1 VRIYL
6 FITILILSLGCQA
19 SSAKEPEIIT
29 SDTYYLMLSDNPDF
43 AKPQTDR
50 SQWQTHNFSGI
61 PLADKNFWVQV
72 DFEID
77 SPSNHPLGVLVSLLG
92 SFDAYW
98 DGEFIASNGVVG
110 QDRESETPGL
120 IDKIMLLPTDLTH
133 VGTHTLSLRV
143 SAHHNSPTLLYGSF
157 WSLVTNY
164 ESLVQIPYRQA
175 SRPMVMSGALIL
187 IALYSFLV
195 YCKSFRQPSYP
206 IFSLL
211 CLSILALSFAESW
224 RGLWPYTYDWQI
236 PRLIVVLGLSCF
248 ISLLLSLFFVWFFY
262 FKRFERIAWI
272 GLTLLAQFSVI
283 IWMDGYDNRSL
294 YVFLIGVA
302 SSCGICLHALMQ
314 KQENALLMLAGML
327 LFIAPVSINTYSYM
341 DQYFFVSFGA
351 LIGLM
356 LYTLAKTMRSKQQLL
371 VQSQINASRLEL
383 ELVKRNLQ
391 PHFILN
397 TLTAIEEWIE
407 DSPKTAVKFIQALA
421 DEFRFMAHMSAQP
434 IIQIKDEIGLCQSH
448 LKVMGYR
455 TNIQFSMACDIQ
467 LSEASIP
474 PGILLTLLENALSH
488 NLYQQ
493 GQVVFTL
500 KQNILAD
507 QALQQL
513 VFIAPITQK
522 SSDKGINL
530 GIGSQYIEAR
540 LTESFAD
547 NWNMQSHLNDYN
559 WQVTLTFPLL
569 KVAASD
575 LVTVEVSQA

>member
-1 VRIYL
+1 MVQAASANEPD
-6 FITILILSLGCQA
+6 LI
-19 SSAKEPEIIT
+19 I
-29 SDTYYLMLSDNPDF
+29 SDTYYLMLDDHSDF
-43 AKPQTDR
+43 AKPLLDR
-50 SQWQTHNFSGI
+50 SQWQTYNFSGI
-61 PLADKNFWVQV
+61 PLSEKVFWVQV

-77 SPSNHPLGVLVSLLG
+77 TPTTQPLGVLVSILG

-98 DGEFIASNGVVG
+98 DGQFIASNGVVG
-110 QDRESETPGL
+110 HDKSSEIPGL
-120 IDKIMLLPTDLTH
+120 IDKIMLLPTHLTQ

-143 SAHHNSPTLLYGSF
+143 SAHHNASTLLYGSF

-175 SRPMVMSGALIL
+175 SRPMVMSGALLL

-211 CLSILALSFAESW
+211 CLSILALTFAESW

-248 ISLLLSLFFVWFFY
+248 ISLLLSLFFAWFFH
-262 FKRFERIAWI
+262 FKRTERIVWI
-272 GLTLLAQFSVI
+272 TLALLAQFSVI
-283 IWMDGYDNRSL
+283 IFMDGYDNRSL
-294 YVFLIGVA
+294 YVFLIGVTI
-302 SSCGICLHALMQ
+302 SGGICLHALIQ
-314 KQENALLMLAGML
+314 KQENALLMLGGML
-327 LFIAPVSINTYSYM
+327 LFIAPISINTYSYM
-341 DQYFFVSFGA
+341 DQYFFVSFAA

-356 LYTLAKTMRSKQQLL
+356 LYTLTKTMRSKQQQLL
-371 VQSQINASRLEL
+371 QSQINAGRLEL

-421 DEFRFMAHMSAQP
+421 DEFRYMAHMSAQT

-455 TNIQFSMACDIQ
+455 TNIQFSMECEIEQ
-467 LSEASIP
+467 NEASIP

-493 GQVVFTL
+493 GEVVFTL
-500 KQNILAD
+500 KQNIVAEQSSQTLT
-507 QALQQL
+507 
-513 VFIAPITQK
+513 FIAPITQK

-540 LTESFAD
+540 LTESYAD
-547 NWNMQSHLNDYN
+547 KWDMQSCLNDNN
-559 WQVTLTFPLL
+559 WRVTLTFPLS
-569 KVAASD
+569 KVPSNNLD
-575 LVTVEVSQA
+575 TLEVSQA